1 MAHHKNFP
9 SRFFEDYRLNQ
20 KIIHPLPRK
29 VSDADQTLYTAF
41 TGSRFALQFSP
52 PLATRLGYSKPPL
65 DDILVFHMV
74 FGRTVPD
81 LSLNALANLG
91 YADCRFLEPVFAGDT
106 LRAESTV
113 VGLRENSNGKTGI
126 VYVRSVGFN
135 QNGARVLEFYR
146 WLMMKKRS
154 SSSTA
159 PERTIPKMPEAV
171 APEDLTIPIESKGNA
186 SKPDFSNWDCEASGS
201 PHLWEDYKI
210 GEQIHHIDGQTI
222 EEAEHQ
228 LATRLY
234 QNNARVH
241 FNQHVEAKGRFGKRI
256 IYGGIIISLA
266 RAISANGLANC
277 FKVAAI
283 NAGSHT
289 APTFAGDTIYAW
301 SQILDKYPTVG
312 NSKDGADA
320 NLGALRVRTIASKN
334 NDSMAF
340 SEKLTENVVLDLD
353 YTLLI
358 PKKAK

>member
-1 MAHHKNFP
+1 MAHKMKDSSSSKNFPKNLPKNFP
-9 SRFFEDYRLNQ
+9 SRFFEDYEINQ

-29 VSDADQTLYTAF
+29 VEHGDQSLYTAF
-41 TGSRFALQFSP
+41 TGSRFALNFSP
-52 PLATRLGYSKPPL
+52 TTANAIGYKEPPL

-106 LRAESTV
+106 LVAESTV

-135 QNGARVLEFYR
+135 QHRKKVLEFYR
-146 WLMMKKRS
+146 WLMMKKRNVAS
-154 SSSTA
+154 PPPPPTV
-159 PERTIPKMPEAV
+159 PQMPKAV
-171 APEDLTIPIESKGNA
+171 AKEDIYIPPNKSFK
-186 SKPDFSNWDCEASGS
+186 KWDCKASGS
-201 PHLWEDYKI
+201 PYLWEDYEV

-228 LATRLY
+228 MATRLY

-241 FNQHVEAKGRFGKRI
+241 FNQHIEAKGRFGKRI

-277 FKVAAI
+277 FRVAAI
-283 NAGSHT
+283 NGGSHT
-289 APTFAGDTIYAW
+289 APTFEMLFFEGTPP
-301 SQILDKYPTVG
+301 Q
-312 NSKDGADA
+312 
-320 NLGALRVRTIASKN
+320 
-334 NDSMAF
+334 
-340 SEKLTENVVLDLD
+340 NVVLDLD
-353 YTLLI
+353 WTLLI
-358 PKKAK
+358 ARK